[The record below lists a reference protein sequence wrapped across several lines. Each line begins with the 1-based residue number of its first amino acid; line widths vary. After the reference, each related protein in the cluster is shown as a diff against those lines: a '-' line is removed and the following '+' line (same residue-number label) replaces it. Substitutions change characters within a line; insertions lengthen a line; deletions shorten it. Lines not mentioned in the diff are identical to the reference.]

1 MLLRRSHL
9 GIYPDVEEGRVDPL
23 LPNAVSD
30 RPPTEKFTFT
40 IMIKGD
46 FTDNEDVQGGFFNW
60 SALKMTKC
68 QSLRKF

>member
-1 MLLRRSHL
+1 MLGRSHL

-30 RPPTEKFTFT
+30 RSPTEKFTFN

-46 FTDNEDVQGGFFNW
+46 SADNEDE
-60 SALKMTKC
+60 
-68 QSLRKF
+68 SLTSHCRCRA